1 MSRIGRMPIAI
12 PAGVTVDIAENN
24 HVTVKGPKGTLERTL
39 PAEMS
44 IKQEDSQ
51 VIVTRPND
59 IKKNKSLHGLTR
71 TLINNMVVGVTEG
84 YTKTLEINGVG
95 YRAQKQGKKLVLSGF
110 PVFDEAGRLRLV
122 VTFARDITLL
132 AQLNDQVAE
141 QRRLIDQI
149 HDQLAYMAQKQAR
162 VLEPV
167 YASPAIEEVVSLLR
181 RFAATDATIL
191 LLGETGVGKDVF
203 ARLAHDV
210 SPRRENILL
219 KVDCGGISEALTESE
234 MFGYMPGA
242 FTGASGKGKAGYFEI
257 ADGGTVFLD
266 EVGELPLSMQTRLL
280 RVLQDGEIMRVGATT
295 PRKVDVRVIAAT
307 NRNLAEDVEAG
318 TLRRDLY
325 YRLNVATVHI
335 PPLRERPEDVRPLLQ
350 YFLRQYTA
358 KYRKSMAF
366 MDITLEALTRYAWP
380 GNVRELQNLVHSLV
394 ITLKGPLI
402 SPRDLPAQVAGS
414 MSEMGVAPEEIV
426 SARRPFREIMAEV
439 ECDFLLRAIEVHGSV
454 RRVAELFQIDRS
466 TVFRK
471 LQLCRAAGK
480 SAAVSGSPASSGSG
494 ESSGS
499 V

>member
-1 MSRIGRMPIAI
+1 MGRRGRCDGMDQLGRYFENILDALSDGVFITDTVGTTLCINRMYEQLTGLSKERVRGKNVRELQEEGVFDLVLNPEIVRTGK
-12 PAGVTVDIAENN
+12 PAT
-24 HVTVKGPKGTLERTL
+24 H
-39 PAEMS
+39 
-44 IKQEDSQ
+44 
-51 VIVTRPND
+51 
-59 IKKNKSLHGLTR
+59 
-71 TLINNMVVGVTEG
+71 
-84 YTKTLEINGVG
+84 
-95 YRAQKQGKKLVLSGF
+95 AQHLGNGKKLVLSGF

-181 RFAATDATIL
+181 PFAATDATIL

-318 TLRRDLY
+318 TFRRDLY